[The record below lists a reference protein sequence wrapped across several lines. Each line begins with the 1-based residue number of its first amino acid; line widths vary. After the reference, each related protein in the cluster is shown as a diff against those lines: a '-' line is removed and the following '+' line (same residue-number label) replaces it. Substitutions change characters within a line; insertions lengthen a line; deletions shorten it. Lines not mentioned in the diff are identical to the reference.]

1 MAAHRPRVRPRDLGG
16 RCAGPACPRLGRR
29 QRCAHPRGREEH
41 DEIERL
47 TDRAAARPWAA
58 LGADRTAELAALLAP
73 MASAVLAAGDVPA
86 HGPVGLVRD
95 AR

>member
-1 MAAHRPRVRPRDLGG
+1 MAAHRPRVRPETWAAGAQDLRARGWVDANG
-16 RCAGPACPRLGRR
+16 ALT
-29 QRCAHPRGREEH
+29 RGREEH

-95 AR
+95 A